1 MHPRQALILLCALGA
16 ALLLPGASHGA
27 AATTRYASS
36 DGPPMQSDCTDA
48 TAPCS
53 LDAALRAARPGDT
66 ISLADGS
73 YDLGKLTFP
82 AMPLNWRPTDP
93 NTRPVLT
100 SSGAKPTIDVGSA
113 QSGSAFEHLEIDHAP
128 TGPLTSPDALRVE
141 PGMTATVRSSV
152 IKAPRCI
159 FAPEAGQLTVQ
170 DSALTGLSTAPCLI
184 TDAQFSLRHSTVD
197 RALEASSDPRF
208 FLVFATGLL
217 EDSRIAGPVFLEGP
231 TAVVRRTTVDGWF
244 GVDGVGLVVDSLVK
258 AHGTGEPAVTADST
272 DGSSALRVVNSTVIS
287 SGGPA
292 LLSNALKS
300 QEGGPVGPNDLVVT
314 NSIARGA
321 TVDLQGTSG
330 VKCGDDQVCD
340 LGLVHVD
347 HTDFASRSPAAGDPG
362 AGVIV
367 EGAGNRKADPLFVD
381 PLGGDYH
388 LRPGSPAIDAGSA
401 IAEALPADH
410 DGLPRFQGRAPDLGA
425 YEFPQASTAPGGG
438 GPGSS
443 GGPATQR
450 AALLR
455 SLRLV
460 PARFHA
466 TGKRTGTTIRFV
478 LDRSSSVTLVFKR
491 VLGGHHRSIRAA
503 GLLTFGG
510 GRAGTNRIR
519 FSGRVGGRRLAR
531 GSYLVSA
538 IPAGGRAQSARF
550 EIV

>member
-1 MHPRQALILLCALGA
+1 MPR
-16 ALLLPGASHGA
+16 H
-27 AATTRYASS
+27 
-36 DGPPMQSDCTDA
+36 
-48 TAPCS
+48 
-53 LDAALRAARPGDT
+53 RAASTRRSAPPRPGDT

-217 EDSRIAGPVFLEGP
+217 ENSRIAGPVFLEGP

-321 TVDLQGTSG
+321 TVDLQGTSS

-438 GPGSS
+438 GPGST
-443 GGPATQR
+443 GGPATAEAGATTQPAARPSALPRDRQANGNHDPVR
-450 AALLR
+450 ARQVVQCHARVQARARRPPQVHPCRRPADLRRRPRRDQQGPLLR
-455 SLRLV
+455 TRGRQAARTRQLPGERHPRGRPGAVGALR
-460 PARFHA
+460 
-466 TGKRTGTTIRFV
+466 
-478 LDRSSSVTLVFKR
+478 DRLTLGVDGPPR
-491 VLGGHHRSIRAA
+491 PR
-503 GLLTFGG
+503 
-510 GRAGTNRIR
+510 GRAVVGLRESHIR
-519 FSGRVGGRRLAR
+519 HGDACG
-531 GSYLVSA
+531 
-538 IPAGGRAQSARF
+538 
-550 EIV
+550 